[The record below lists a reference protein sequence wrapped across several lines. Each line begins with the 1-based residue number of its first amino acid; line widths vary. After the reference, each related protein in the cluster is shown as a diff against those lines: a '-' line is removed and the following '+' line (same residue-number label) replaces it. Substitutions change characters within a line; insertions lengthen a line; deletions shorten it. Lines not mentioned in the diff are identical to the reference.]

1 MSDFPFSLAL
11 HPIWQTR
18 CTLMA
23 ADCSI
28 KAIVHAILMDSTS
41 NSEMRKS
48 FGPVAPY
55 HPMSS
60 TMNELM
66 ISLSY
71 MIYLKIFWDKSQ
83 SIPNQWLQ
91 KKTDFCPVSPCI
103 PPRGSDMKLRKGAQ
117 PFRKWAK
124 RSWTHLPRKW
134 QPPLPPKKSNPQ
146 KRARLSF
153 FLGGGGGVG

>member
-1 MSDFPFSLAL
+1 MALVHTICQLWLHHAVQHQCRKVNGLLLYTQNQRFWDNHKTIQVSDFPFSLAL

-28 KAIVHAILMDSTS
+28 KAIVHAILMESTS

-66 ISLSY
+66 IFISLHDLLKKSSGTNLNLSQTNDSPKKNNRLLPSLSVHPATG
-71 MIYLKIFWDKSQ
+71 F
-83 SIPNQWLQ
+83 
-91 KKTDFCPVSPCI
+91 
-103 PPRGSDMKLRKGAQ
+103 
-117 PFRKWAK
+117 
-124 RSWTHLPRKW
+124 
-134 QPPLPPKKSNPQ
+134 
-146 KRARLSF
+146 
-153 FLGGGGGVG
+153 